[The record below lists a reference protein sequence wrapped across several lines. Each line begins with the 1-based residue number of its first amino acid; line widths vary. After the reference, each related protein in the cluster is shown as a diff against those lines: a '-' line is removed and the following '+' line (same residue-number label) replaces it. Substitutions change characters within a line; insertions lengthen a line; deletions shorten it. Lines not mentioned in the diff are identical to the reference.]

1 MTSDP
6 TTAPPSPSP
15 SRRLWELIEPIH
27 AVTYFSA
34 ACQDAMT
41 EVGMKGFWMGYFA
54 ARSAPFGAAA
64 PALVEATFY
73 NFSPTLVRRALPDA
87 WARATPAD
95 VLTARSA
102 AAAIALR
109 QLAPEADEYAR
120 RALPLLESA
129 AGAARCDGRPLAA
142 ANQALAAAADP
153 VERLWQATTTLR
165 EHRGD
170 GHVAALVAADLSG
183 LEAHVL
189 LSATVVGAAT
199 PERLQQARGW
209 TPDQWD
215 VAVDAL
221 RSRGLLDDGG
231 AATAEGHLLR
241 VGVEASTDD
250 IAWQPYRDGLT
261 DTGLDLLRTVLRPL
275 ATVVRQ
281 SGLIPFPNP
290 IGLPDPHGDGS
301 R

>member
-73 NFSPTLVRRALPDA
+73 NFAPTLVRRALPDA

-153 VERLWQATTTLR
+153 VERLQRKTPKTCCKPC
-165 EHRGD
+165 
-170 GHVAALVAADLSG
+170 ALI
-183 LEAHVL
+183 
-189 LSATVVGAAT
+189 
-199 PERLQQARGW
+199 R
-209 TPDQWD
+209 
-215 VAVDAL
+215 
-221 RSRGLLDDGG
+221 
-231 AATAEGHLLR
+231 
-241 VGVEASTDD
+241 
-250 IAWQPYRDGLT
+250 
-261 DTGLDLLRTVLRPL
+261 
-275 ATVVRQ
+275 
-281 SGLIPFPNP
+281 
-290 IGLPDPHGDGS
+290 
-301 R
+301 